1 MREHRW
7 VTVVSFD
14 RDYVQTGKVDLSDNL
29 LTVTFRVGYQS
40 GKMLYTADDQWQGYR
55 KSIGKRRWFIG
66 NQTEV
71 RAVSSRTSKHH
82 PIRTTIIIAVL
93 SVVSLA
99 VGYVLGGA
107 GSVSKVN
114 RPTDEK
120 LTIAVTTIADNYA
133 NKTEQA
139 DYVASSVNDIASK
152 ELTQIDAYQVSEADA
167 YLRRELS
174 LPAATA
180 STMPLEIVNI
190 EDRGI
195 QHGGDSDASSGDAS
209 GDTSPDDA
217 FAGSRLE
224 WESLS
229 LTDTHGSERLAAID
243 VSYETSNP
251 DPVLDAFQLS

>member
-29 LTVTFRVGYQS
+29 LTVTFRAGYQS

-71 RAVSSRTSKHH
+71 RAVISRTSKRH

-93 SVVSLA
+93 LVVSLA
-99 VGYVLGGA
+99 VGYMLGGA

-120 LTIAVTTIADNYA
+120 LTIAVATIADNYA
-133 NKTEQA
+133 NKAKQA

-167 YLRRELS
+167 YLRRKLGLLRQRHRPFHWKS
-174 LPAATA
+174 CTSRIAAFSMAATA
-180 STMPLEIVNI
+180 MRRPMTHLVTRHPAA
-190 EDRGI
+190 
-195 QHGGDSDASSGDAS
+195 H
-209 GDTSPDDA
+209 SP
-217 FAGSRLE
+217 
-224 WESLS
+224 
-229 LTDTHGSERLAAID
+229 AA
-243 VSYETSNP
+243 VWNGNP
-251 DPVLDAFQLS
+251 CH